1 MKELIKKI
9 ENWAEERNLIKG
21 STPQK
26 QFIKMMEEFG
36 ELCAGISKNNIEMIK
51 DSIGDCFVVFII
63 MNKQT
68 GGKLLPIDIAD
79 VMENDPV
86 ADEELFKEVEEKSKD
101 SSKDYLISNLLVEL
115 TVNLG
120 EMGFSVSSEE
130 YDDFTCLLPHFMLIG
145 AFYKLSLEACAA
157 AGWEQIKDRKGR
169 MINGVFV
176 KEQDL

>member
-1 MKELIKKI
+1 MKALIKNI
-9 ENWAEERNLIKG
+9 EDWAEERNLIKG

-26 QFIKMMEEFG
+26 QFIKLMEEFG
-36 ELCAGISKNNIEMIK
+36 ELCAGISRNNTEMIK

-68 GGKLLPIDIAD
+68 GGKLLPIDIAE

-86 ADEELFKEVEEKSKD
+86 TNEELFKEVEERSKD
-101 SSKDYLISNLLVEL
+101 SSKDNLISILLVEL
-115 TVNLG
+115 TLNLG

-130 YDDFTCLLPHFMLIG
+130 YDDFSALLPHFMLIG
-145 AFYKLSLEACAA
+145 AFYKLSLEACAKA
-157 AGWEQIKDRKGR
+157 TWGEIKDRKGR

-176 KEQDL
+176 KEEDL